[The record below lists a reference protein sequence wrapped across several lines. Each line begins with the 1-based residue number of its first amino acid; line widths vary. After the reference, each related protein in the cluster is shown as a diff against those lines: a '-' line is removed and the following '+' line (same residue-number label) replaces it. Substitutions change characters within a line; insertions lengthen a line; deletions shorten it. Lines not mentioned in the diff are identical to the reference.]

1 MAPTQFCPPSIRDR
15 GSDPRVRRS
24 AEVITIGIDP
34 HKRTHTAVAVSGV
47 GQLLAEITIDAEKTG
62 HEELL
67 AWARGLDGTEEMRFA
82 LEDCR
87 HVNGRLER
95 FLLTTGVP
103 VLRVP
108 PKMKAGA
115 RKSARARGKSDAID
129 ALAIARAALQEEG
142 KLHPASHDPRAREL
156 KLLVDHREGMVRERT
171 ALACRLRW
179 HLHDLEPDLEPIA
192 RSLDQASTRRSL
204 SQRLARRGQSAQV
217 RICRDL
223 LASIG
228 ELTRR
233 ERQLAAEIGD
243 LATDYA
249 PELLAVPGIGRLA
262 AGRLIGEIAGIERF
276 KTDAAL
282 ASFAGCAPIPASSG
296 NTQRWRFDRHGNRQ
310 LNAAFYRIALTQA
323 RVHPG
328 ARAYLARKRA
338 EGKSSAEAL
347 RCLKRILVRV
357 VWTTLRSSGE
367 QPVVA
372 PSQS

>member
-1 MAPTQFCPPSIRDR
+1 
-15 GSDPRVRRS
+15 
-24 AEVITIGIDP
+24 VITIGIDP

-47 GQLLAEITIDAEKTG
+47 GQLLSEITIDAEEAG

-67 AWARGLDGTEEMRFA
+67 AWARGLDSAEKIRFA

-108 PKMKAGA
+108 PKLMAGA
-115 RKSARARGKSDAID
+115 RKSARTRGKSDAID

-142 KLHPASHDPRAREL
+142 RLHPASHDPRAREL
-156 KLLVDHREGMVRERT
+156 KLLVDHREGLVRERT
-171 ALACRLRW
+171 ALASRLRW
-179 HLHDLEPDLEPIA
+179 HLHDLEPGLEPIA
-192 RSLDQASTRRSL
+192 RSLDRAPTRRSL
-204 SQRLARRGQSAQV
+204 SQRLARREQSAQV

-228 ELTRR
+228 DLTQR
-233 ERQLAAEIGD
+233 ERRLAAEIGE
-243 LATDYA
+243 LAKGYA

-282 ASFAGCAPIPASSG
+282 AHFAGCAPIPASSG
-296 NTQRWRFDRHGNRQ
+296 SRRRWRFDRHGNRQ

-347 RCLKRILVRV
+347 RCLKRLLVRV
-357 VWTTLRSSGE
+357 VWTTLRASGE
-367 QPVVA
+367 PRVA
-372 PSQS
+372 LSQS